1 MKALARINETPS
13 TLVDGLDREEDWSYF
28 FAPAWQERVLNGPPP
43 IPYLHMTEIRSS
55 SWRIERGLSR
65 AAAEDRVDEAF
76 SIIDTMGSF
85 YPIGVYLDAG
95 HVRDSFAEIKVVK
108 SSGGAKPFDPDYL
121 CFLTY
126 AYAVLSYLDLER
138 PEAEKVDFIV
148 EQKGHITKYIED
160 FHSTLADGLT
170 ALGSPS
176 LACLV
181 GKLIPGEK
189 DRIPL
194 QAADLLCWYSARKP
208 GTMEAGD
215 RRRYSKIAH
224 RKGSRIHLTNDL
236 ISKMKA
242 TFS

>member
-1 MKALARINETPS
+1 MAVFVSGSNES
-13 TLVDGLDREEDWSYF
+13 TGKNQRDTFHFGGWIGPEEDWSYF

-95 HVRDSFAEIKVVK
+95 HVRDSFTEIKVVK

-126 AYAVLSYLDLER
+126 AYAV
-138 PEAEKVDFIV
+138 
-148 EQKGHITKYIED
+148 
-160 FHSTLADGLT
+160 
-170 ALGSPS
+170 
-176 LACLV
+176 
-181 GKLIPGEK
+181 
-189 DRIPL
+189 
-194 QAADLLCWYSARKP
+194 
-208 GTMEAGD
+208 
-215 RRRYSKIAH
+215 
-224 RKGSRIHLTNDL
+224 
-236 ISKMKA
+236 
-242 TFS
+242 